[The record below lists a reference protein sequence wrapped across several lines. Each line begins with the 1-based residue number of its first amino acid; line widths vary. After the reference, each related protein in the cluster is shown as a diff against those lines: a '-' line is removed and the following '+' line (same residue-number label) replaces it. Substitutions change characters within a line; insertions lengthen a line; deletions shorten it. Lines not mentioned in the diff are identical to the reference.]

1 MSHNPYY
8 NGSYYQDNRY
18 DDITGIGRGQDRAN
32 GHSYD
37 PNTRS
42 FWPPG
47 EHSRARPSPYSRYGT
62 PARLYAGSTY
72 AGGGM
77 DGEAASFFPGQRS
90 HYYQGMRGE
99 WEDDDF

>member
-1 MSHNPYY
+1 MAVTTRTIDTMTLPVL
-8 NGSYYQDNRY
+8 DAAK
-18 DDITGIGRGQDRAN
+18 TGRTVIAR
-32 GHSYD
+32 YD

-62 PARLYAGSTY
+62 PESSYGEATY
-72 AGGGM
+72 AGRVM
-77 DGEAASFFPGQRS
+77 DGDAASFFPGQRS

-99 WEDDDF
+99 WEDDDFERWV